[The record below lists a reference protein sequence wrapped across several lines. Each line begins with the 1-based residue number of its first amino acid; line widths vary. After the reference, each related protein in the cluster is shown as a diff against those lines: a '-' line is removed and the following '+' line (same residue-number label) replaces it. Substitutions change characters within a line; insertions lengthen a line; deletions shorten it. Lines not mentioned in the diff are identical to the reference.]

1 MKITKAALRKII
13 QEEFEAVR
21 SEGGDHEQQDL
32 QNAVH
37 DLSELVVN
45 QIYARTGVTTD
56 LERRLH
62 EHNNTRRA
70 AKYTK
75 SRRPVKLIYSASY
88 SNRSEAQKAE
98 YKFKRLNKSQKKK
111 VIYNESR

>member
-56 LERRLH
+56 LDMISGPIMAVVHQALEQ
-62 EHNNTRRA
+62 
-70 AKYTK
+70 
-75 SRRPVKLIYSASY
+75 ASGQG
-88 SNRSEAQKAE
+88 R
-98 YKFKRLNKSQKKK
+98 
-111 VIYNESR
+111 V